1 MEVKQREINE
11 KMEKS
16 KDMHKGVGGDIDFDE
31 VSAFDFTDL
40 NESMMVSV
48 DDYSILGA
56 FSQNSKDDD
65 VWEVVGG
72 VSASAAAAS

>member
-1 MEVKQREINE
+1 
-11 KMEKS
+11 MEKS
-16 KDMHKGVGGDIDFDE
+16 KDMHKGVVGDIDFDE